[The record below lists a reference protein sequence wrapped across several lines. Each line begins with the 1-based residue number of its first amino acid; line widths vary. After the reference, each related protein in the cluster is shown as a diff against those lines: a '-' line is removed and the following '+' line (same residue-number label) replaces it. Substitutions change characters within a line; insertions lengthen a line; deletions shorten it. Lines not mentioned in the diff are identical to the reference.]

1 MEGQLTVEHHQH
13 HAGDGDDGADVDELA
28 QTLAAAGE
36 QLCQNDR
43 EDGGQS
49 HDDADIGSVG
59 IGQGGVLQEE
69 VEAAAGDA
77 DEDEHQLILPRE
89 LHGLG
94 TEYPEG
100 QIGKTHAQ
108 GDDLHGGVG
117 GQQLLGQD
125 EAAAPDQY
133 GENGVYMTHKFLCGG
148 HGGSLSLYLSIG
160 RRAAQ
165 ITIIQGRKEKIQWC
179 GRNGEKIFGKT
190 GKS

>member
-1 MEGQLTVEHHQH
+1 MEGQLAVEHHQH

-49 HDDADIGSVG
+49 HDDADVGSVG

-89 LHGLG
+89 LQGLG
-94 TEYPEG
+94 TEHPEG

-165 ITIIQGRKEKIQWC
+165 IIIIQGRKEKIQWC